1 MSLFDESAALLAAI
15 VSSSDDAIISKD
27 LNGHVMSWNAAAER
41 LFGYT
46 AGEMVGQ
53 HITRIIPADRLAEE
67 DFVLSSIRSGRPID
81 HFETIRRRKDGSL
94 VEVSLTVSPVRAADG
109 TIIGASKIAREIS
122 ERKYMDR
129 EVRRLAAIV
138 ESADDAIVGKDLNGI
153 VQSWNRGA
161 ERIFGYTADDIIGR
175 SITTIIPTERL
186 DEEELVLA
194 RVRAGMSVEHFET
207 VRQRKDGS
215 LIDVSL
221 TVSPIRTAAGEVIGA
236 SKIARDITEQKR
248 LRRAVEEASRAK
260 DEFLATLSHEL
271 RTPLNAVLGYT
282 HMLQQGAV
290 SAADLSKALDTVSRN
305 ANILIRLV
313 NDVLDT
319 SRIVTG
325 KISVSFQECDVGPIV
340 QRGVAA
346 IAPSAAKKSIR
357 LTEHVESDLTVRG
370 DPDRLQQ
377 IMWNLLSNAV
387 KFTPE
392 GGSVHVSAVRE
403 AHRVKI
409 VVEDTGIGITPEA
422 LPHIFR
428 RFWQADP
435 AHARSPAGLG
445 LGLSIAREFVELHSG
460 HIQVHSEGEGRGTR
474 FEVVLPAYPTTDRLA
489 IA

>member
-1 MSLFDESAALLAAI
+1 
-15 VSSSDDAIISKD
+15 
-27 LNGHVMSWNAAAER
+27 
-41 LFGYT
+41 
-46 AGEMVGQ
+46 
-53 HITRIIPADRLAEE
+53 
-67 DFVLSSIRSGRPID
+67 
-81 HFETIRRRKDGSL
+81 
-94 VEVSLTVSPVRAADG
+94 
-109 TIIGASKIAREIS
+109 
-122 ERKYMDR
+122 
-129 EVRRLAAIV
+129 
-138 ESADDAIVGKDLNGI
+138 LNGI

-161 ERIFGYTADDIIGR
+161 ERIFGYTADEIIGR

-186 DEEELVLA
+186 DEEELVLG

-271 RTPLNAVLGYT
+271 RTPLNAMLGYT

-305 ANILIRLV
+305 ADILIRLV

-357 LTEHVESDLTVRG
+357 LTEHVESDLTIRG

-435 AHARSPAGLG
+435 AHARSSAGLG

-460 HIQVHSEGEGRGTR
+460 RIQVHSEGEGRGTR